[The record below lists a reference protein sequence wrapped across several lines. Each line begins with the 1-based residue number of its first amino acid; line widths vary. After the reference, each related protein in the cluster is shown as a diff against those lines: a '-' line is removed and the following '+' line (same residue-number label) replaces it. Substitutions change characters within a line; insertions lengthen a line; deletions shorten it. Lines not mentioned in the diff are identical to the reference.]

1 MIMAINKMRFL
12 IFLLASMLYAN
23 IAFADENNFIQ
34 DFNDWQ
40 FFCEDSK
47 KLDACEI
54 RQFQISNETKE
65 ILSFISVTINPE
77 NKAQMLIGLP
87 HMINLKV
94 PAQINIDGESNAEVI
109 FTYCNINACFIAEVI
124 NDEYLEILKSG
135 NKLQLLSRFITNE
148 EFNLSY
154 SLSGFTAA
162 YKKLSDNL

>member
-1 MIMAINKMRFL
+1 MVINIVRFL
-12 IFLLASMLYAN
+12 IFLLASIIYSN
-23 IAFADENNFIQ
+23 ITLAEENNFIQ

-54 RQFQISNETKE
+54 RQFQISSETKE

-94 PAQINIDGESNAEVI
+94 PAQINIDGANNAEVV
-109 FTYCNINACFIAEVI
+109 FTYCNVNACFIAEVI
-124 NDEYLEILKSG
+124 NGEYLEILKSG
-135 NKLQLLSRFITNE
+135 NKLQLLSKFITNE
-148 EFNLSY
+148 EFNLTY

>member
-1 MIMAINKMRFL
+1 MKFL
-12 IFLLASMLYAN
+12 IFLLVL
-23 IAFADENNFIQ
+23 IPFAHYTFAEGENFIQ

-94 PAQINIDGESNAEVI
+94 PAQINIDEKNNAEVV
-109 FTYCNINACFIAEVI
+109 FTYCNVNACFIAEVI

-148 EFNLSY
+148 EFNLTY

>member
-1 MIMAINKMRFL
+1 MMIFNKMKFL
-12 IFLLASMLYAN
+12 IFLLTSILCAN
-23 IAFADENNFIQ
+23 ITFAEEDNLIQ

-94 PAQINIDGESNAEVI
+94 PAQINIDGENNAEVI
-109 FTYCNINACFIAEVI
+109 FTYCNVNACFIAEVI
-124 NDEYLEILKSG
+124 NSEYLEILKSG

-148 EFNLSY
+148 EFNLTY

>member
-1 MIMAINKMRFL
+1 MMIFNKMKFL
-12 IFLLASMLYAN
+12 IFLLTSILCAN
-23 IAFADENNFIQ
+23 ITFAEEDNLIQ

-40 FFCEDSK
+40 FFCEDLK

-54 RQFQISNETKE
+54 RQFQISNEAKE

-94 PAQINIDGESNAEVI
+94 PAQINIDGENNAEVI
-109 FTYCNINACFIAEVI
+109 FTYCNVNACFIAEVI
-124 NDEYLEILKSG
+124 NSDYLKILKSG

-148 EFNLSY
+148 EFNLTY

>member
-1 MIMAINKMRFL
+1 
-12 IFLLASMLYAN
+12 
-23 IAFADENNFIQ
+23 
-34 DFNDWQ
+34 
-40 FFCEDSK
+40 
-47 KLDACEI
+47 
-54 RQFQISNETKE
+54 
-65 ILSFISVTINPE
+65 
-77 NKAQMLIGLP
+77 MLIGLP

-94 PAQINIDGESNAEVI
+94 PAQINIDGENSAEVI

>member
-1 MIMAINKMRFL
+1 MKIL
-12 IFLLASMLYAN
+12 IFLLVLISFAN
-23 IAFADENNFIQ
+23 YTFAEGENFIQ

-47 KLDACEI
+47 KLNACEI

-94 PAQINIDGESNAEVI
+94 PAQINIDEKNNAEVV
-109 FTYCNINACFIAEVI
+109 FTYCNVNACFIAEVI

-148 EFNLSY
+148 EFNLTY
-154 SLSGFTAA
+154 SLSGFTDA